1 MGWKAQTKA
10 LLLAAAVPAVSCFA
24 SGPCL
29 PSGSSSSLR
38 SSASSAMRMGGEDG
52 MSRRGLL
59 AGIVA
64 LPLAGVLAPSEANAQ
79 FEFLTDTKGARPAG
93 LGPRGDRFLNL
104 CDSENCVSTS
114 EDVYS
119 KRFLPPWTYNP
130 EEKKKS
136 TAEAKAELVAVIKEQ
151 KGATIITEKDNVA
164 LPLCPSHTALPVDHV
179 FPPILAVYLYPW
191 NVDTP

>member
-10 LLLAAAVPAVSCFA
+10 LLVAAAIPAVSCFA

-29 PSGSSSSLR
+29 PSETSSSLR
-38 SSASSAMRMGGEDG
+38 SSAASPMLMMGGENG

-93 LGPRGDRFLNL
+93 LGPRGDRFLSL

-164 LPLCPSHTALPVDHV
+164 NTPLPSLATSLSITS
-179 FPPILAVYLYPW
+179 FPPSLPS
-191 NVDTP
+191 TCTQ